1 VVRINYELQK
11 KYKMKNI
18 LLFCLFCSIA
28 IGQNKNFSVENNLIT
43 WKLVYNE
50 SVSIS
55 DLKNNSRLEFKTDS
69 TGSIKKGS
77 ENLNKLH
84 EYTADFKIE
93 TKAGKYRV
101 AVYNIRLYDPKAI
114 VSSGDTKIVYP
125 SDEPIEKDWL
135 KRNGTIRESLFWD
148 NITET
153 MNPFLT
159 ELFTIKKIAKS
170 DW

>member
-1 VVRINYELQK
+1 
-11 KYKMKNI
+11 MKNI
-18 LLFCLFCSIA
+18 LLFCLFCTVA
-28 IGQNKNFSVENNLIT
+28 VGQNKNFSVENNLIT

-50 SVSIS
+50 ALSIL
-55 DLKNNSRLEFKTDS
+55 DLKNNLRLEFKTDS

-77 ENLNKLH
+77 ENLNKLD

-93 TKAGKYRV
+93 AKTDRYR
-101 AVYNIRLYDPKAI
+101 ATVYNIRLYDPTAV
-114 VSSGDTKIVYP
+114 VSSGETKIVYP
-125 SDEPIEKDWL
+125 SDEPIEKNWL

-159 ELFTIKKIAKS
+159 ELFTLKKTTKT

>member
-1 VVRINYELQK
+1 
-11 KYKMKNI
+11 MKNI
-18 LLFCLFCSIA
+18 LLFCLFSTIA
-28 IGQNKNFSVENNLIT
+28 IAQNKNFSVENNLIT

-50 SVSIS
+50 SVNLS
-55 DLKNNSRLEFKTDS
+55 DLKNNPRLEFKTDS
-69 TGSIKKGS
+69 TGNIKKGS
-77 ENLNKLH
+77 ENLNKLD

-93 TKAGKYRV
+93 AKTGKYR
-101 AVYNIRLYDPKAI
+101 ATVYNIRFYDPKAL
-114 VSSGDTKIVYP
+114 VTSGETKVVYP
-125 SDEPIEKDWL
+125 SDEPIEKNWL

-159 ELFTIKKIAKS
+159 DLFKIKKIVKA